1 MCGPT
6 SPDRPA
12 SETLRW
18 ETSRVSTGLD
28 TGDDQPHTVGCWCC
42 GQPYPPDRMVHLG
55 THPEVTVCAD
65 CARFLHRRA
74 ALLGAHATPV
84 ALIRRATQTIRDQV
98 LSR

>member
-1 MCGPT
+1 M
-6 SPDRPA
+6 
-12 SETLRW
+12 
-18 ETSRVSTGLD
+18 STGLD
-28 TGDDQPHTVGCWCC
+28 TGDNQPHTVGCWCC
-42 GQPYPPDRMVHLG
+42 GQSYPPDRMVHLG

-98 LSR
+98 LSRQIHERRVVGPFLRWLDRFLP